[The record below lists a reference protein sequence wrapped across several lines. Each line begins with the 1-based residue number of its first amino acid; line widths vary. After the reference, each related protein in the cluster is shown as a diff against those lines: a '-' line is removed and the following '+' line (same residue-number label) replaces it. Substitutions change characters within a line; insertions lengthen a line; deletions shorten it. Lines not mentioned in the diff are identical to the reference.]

1 MADKLSSHGMKKAI
15 VLGLDGV
22 PYSLLQR
29 FILDGIMPN
38 LARLGE
44 EGTLCS
50 MTSSLPEVSS
60 TAWSTFMTGVNPG
73 RHSIFGFTE
82 INKDTYSWKFP
93 NFNDLR
99 SKTIWEL
106 AGENG
111 KRSIVLNVPSTYPA
125 RPLYGMMVSGFVAL
139 DLKKASYPGELFQ
152 YLSNIDYVIDVDAGK
167 ATKSLD
173 DFTDDLLHT
182 FRKRKKAILH
192 LFDSEHWDLFIAV
205 VTETDRLHHYLWD
218 AMEDDSHSKHD
229 FFLNFYAEL
238 DRFIGS
244 IHERMR
250 QNMSLI
256 ILSDHGFTSI
266 KKEVHLNVFLQ
277 EKGYLRFIKSKPESF
292 QDMASGSLAFALSPA
307 RIYIHLKD
315 KYAHGSVQ
323 QDRYEEIVNA
333 VARDLVSL
341 ELEGNKVIR
350 SIFYKKDLYRGAY
363 FDDAPDLVIL
373 PHEGYDLK
381 SSLSADK
388 ISGRSPL
395 TGGHT
400 WENAAFF
407 INEKIQCKSPNII
420 DVGGTVLK
428 SLGILPNGLEGSYLI

>member
-1 MADKLSSHGMKKAI
+1 MAEELSSHSIKKAVI
-15 VLGLDGV
+15 LGLDGV

-29 FILDGIMPN
+29 FTLDGIMPN
-38 LARLGE
+38 LARLKE

-60 TAWSTFMTGVNPG
+60 TAWSTFITGVNPG
-73 RHSIFGFTE
+73 RHSIFGFME
-82 INKDTYSWKFP
+82 VNKDTYAWEFP

-99 SKTIWEL
+99 SKTIWEI
-106 AGENG
+106 AAEKG
-111 KRSIVLNVPSTYPA
+111 KRSIVVNVPSTYPA
-125 RPLYGMMVSGFVAL
+125 RPLYGMMVSGFIAL
-139 DLKKASYPGELFQ
+139 DLKKASYPEKLYQ
-152 YLSNIDYVIDVDAGK
+152 YLRSIDYVIDVDAGK

-182 FRKRKKAILH
+182 FRKRKEAIIH

-205 VTETDRLHHYLWD
+205 VTETDRLHHYLWN
-218 AMEDDSHSKHD
+218 ALEDDSHSKHD

-238 DRFIGS
+238 DSFIGS
-244 IHERMR
+244 IHERMG

-266 KKEVHLNVFLQ
+266 KKEVHLNVLLQ

-292 QDMASGSLAFALSPA
+292 RDMDSGSQAFALSPA

-315 KYAHGSVQ
+315 KYAHGSVEQ
-323 QDRYEEIVNA
+323 GRYEEIVNA
-333 VARDLVSL
+333 VARDLISL
-341 ELEGNKVIR
+341 ELDGEKVIR
-350 SIFYKKDLYRGAY
+350 SVFHKEDLYRGA
-363 FDDAPDLVIL
+363 FFQDAPDLVIL

-381 SSLSADK
+381 SSLSANE
-388 ISGRSPL
+388 ISGKSPL

-400 WENAAFF
+400 WENAAFY
-407 INEKIQCKSPNII
+407 INEKVHCKSPNII
-420 DVGGTVLK
+420 DVGGTILK
-428 SLGILPNGLEGSYLI
+428 LLDILPTGLEGNYLI